1 MIGCVVILAL
11 LTLLVATDPRSE
23 TDLGEPLCLG
33 KIDPTESA
41 QDARTA

>member
-33 KIDPTESA
+33 EDRP
-41 QDARTA
+41 D